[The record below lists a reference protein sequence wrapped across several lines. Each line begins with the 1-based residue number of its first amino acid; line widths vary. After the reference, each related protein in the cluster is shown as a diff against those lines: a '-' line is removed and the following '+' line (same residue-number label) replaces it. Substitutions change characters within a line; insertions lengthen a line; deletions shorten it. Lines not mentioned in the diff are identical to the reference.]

1 MHTSFIE
8 SEKKVLKI
16 FAIGEIRA
24 SFQMYGAGKTRIGG
38 EFVKFFWIFDPI
50 IKAFSGAKTQRNDL
64 SGFNLICRPLL
75 EGSCC

>member
-16 FAIGEIRA
+16 FATGEIRA
-24 SFQMYGAGKTRIGG
+24 SFQMYGASKTRIGG

-50 IKAFSGAKTQRNDL
+50 IK
-64 SGFNLICRPLL
+64 
-75 EGSCC
+75 